1 MPPKLDRRAFAAGL
15 MAACGA
21 SATPACAQS
30 ARYGR
35 VARRESQYNT
45 IFIDREG
52 TYVSMR
58 FGINDQLF
66 HESRYNTADPLELP
80 FAYTRY
86 MNVALAYAPRL
97 TKILEIGLGGGTV
110 AQYLHRQINTAVITC
125 VELDPEVIALARRYF
140 GLREDSRLRV
150 VERDGRIF
158 LRATRDAY
166 DVIMI
171 DAYRGTFVPFHLT
184 TREFFAI
191 VKRKLAPGGVMVQ
204 NVSPEV
210 LRPADMIAT
219 IRSAFANV
227 DQYNADGSI
236 VLAAYDGPPKTAAQ
250 LTARATAL
258 QTAHRL
264 RYPLGP
270 MLAGRRAGVTGQGG
284 QILTDNFAPVEFMRG
299 IQQNN
304 SRRN

>member
-1 MPPKLDRRAFAAGL
+1 
-15 MAACGA
+15 
-21 SATPACAQS
+21 
-30 ARYGR
+30 
-35 VARRESQYNT
+35 
-45 IFIDREG
+45 
-52 TYVSMR
+52 
-58 FGINDQLF
+58 
-66 HESRYNTADPLELP
+66 
-80 FAYTRY
+80 
-86 MNVALAYAPRL
+86 
-97 TKILEIGLGGGTV
+97 
-110 AQYLHRQINTAVITC
+110 
-125 VELDPEVIALARRYF
+125 VIALARRYF
-140 GLREDSRLRV
+140 GLREDARLRV

-158 LRATRDAY
+158 LRATREAY

-210 LRPADMIAT
+210 LRPNDMIAT

-227 DQYNADGSI
+227 DQYIADGSV
-236 VLAAYDGPPKTAAQ
+236 VLVAYDGPAKTAAQ

-270 MLAGRRAGVTGQGG
+270 MLAGRRANVTGQGG
-284 QILTDNFAPVEFMRG
+284 QVLTDNFAPVEFMRG